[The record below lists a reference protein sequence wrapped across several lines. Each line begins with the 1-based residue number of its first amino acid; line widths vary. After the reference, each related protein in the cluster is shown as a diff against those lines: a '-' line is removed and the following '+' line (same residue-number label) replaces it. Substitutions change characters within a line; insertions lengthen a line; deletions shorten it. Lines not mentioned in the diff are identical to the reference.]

1 MLTAFASVS
10 VRCPR
15 CRLPLAKSGRLIA
28 FRDDAGQHFVF
39 EICGRCADRLDRLPL
54 ETQRRRLEDAL
65 YELATHPG
73 RYRLWSFADAH
84 EAHAFCVLEADR
96 LRAGILSTEST

>member
-1 MLTAFASVS
+1 MLTAFASVAI
-10 VRCPR
+10 RCPK
-15 CRLPLAKSGRLIA
+15 CRRPLAQSGRLIA
-28 FRDDAGQHFVF
+28 FRDEAGQHFVY
-39 EICGRCADRLDRLPL
+39 EICERCAGRLDPLPQ
-54 ETQRRRLEDAL
+54 ETQRRHLEDAL
-65 YELATHPG
+65 YELVLHPG